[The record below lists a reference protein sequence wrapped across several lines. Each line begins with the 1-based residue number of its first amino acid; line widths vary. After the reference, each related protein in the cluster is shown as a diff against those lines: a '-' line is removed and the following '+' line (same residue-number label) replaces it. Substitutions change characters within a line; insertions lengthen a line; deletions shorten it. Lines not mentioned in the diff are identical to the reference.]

1 MSSLIKSSSTDE
13 QEDATSIFESSIYSL
28 FDIHI
33 AASGDPGCEIS
44 YSNPRLAAI
53 LPNSTLKYYIP
64 KGDKEQNG
72 LMAQF
77 QWDAG
82 LVLADLIC
90 ESNEMESEVGRTKK
104 EEDQERNGVAL
115 ELDGSFSS
123 KDSDRIRKESRS
135 NSFKVGNKNTLE
147 LGAGTGLP
155 SLIGGLL
162 GSSKGVITDY
172 PSPDILETLKRNIL
186 HLNHQLIPN
195 QSHGSRNQLFV
206 EGLEWGKKSHEEL
219 ALR

>member
-1 MSSLIKSSSTDE
+1 MSSLIKPSSTDE
-13 QEDATSIFESSIYSL
+13 EEDATSIFESSIYSL

-90 ESNEMESEVGRTKK
+90 ESNEMQSEVGMK
-104 EEDQERNGVAL
+104 DQEQERKRNGVAL
-115 ELDGSFSS
+115 ELDGTPS
-123 KDSDRIRKESRS
+123 KDSDRIRNESRS
-135 NSFKVGNKNTLE
+135 TSFKVRDKSTLE

-155 SLIGGLL
+155 SLISSLL
-162 GSSKGVITDY
+162 GSSKSVITDY

-186 HLNHQLIPN
+186 HLNHQLIPDP
-195 QSHGSRNQLFV
+195 SHASRTQLFV
-206 EGLEWGKKSHEEL
+206 EGLEWGKKPHEEL

>member
-1 MSSLIKSSSTDE
+1 MSNLIKPSSTDE
-13 QEDATSIFESSIYSL
+13 EEDATSIFESSIYSL

-53 LPNSTLKYYIP
+53 LPSSTLKYYIP

-90 ESNEMESEVGRTKK
+90 ESNEMGSEVGRSKN

-115 ELDGSFSS
+115 DETPS
-123 KDSDRIRKESRS
+123 KDSNRIRDESRS
-135 NSFKVGNKNTLE
+135 TSSKVRDKSTLE

-155 SLIGGLL
+155 SLVGSLL

-172 PSPDILETLKRNIL
+172 PSPDILETLKRSIV
-186 HLNHQLIPN
+186 HLNHQLISD
-195 QSHGSRNQLFV
+195 QRSHESRNQLFV
-206 EGLEWGKKSHEEL
+206 EGLEWGKKPHEEL